1 MGFRV
6 INGKLYEVGNFPQY
20 NNVNKERT
28 SNNTKESFKAVL
40 DKEIQSKDSFKISN
54 HAAERIK
61 DIELDDGDMK
71 KINEGINLA
80 EEKGSK
86 NSVLLYKDMALVA
99 SIENRTIIT
108 AVQKERTKEN
118 IFTNI
123 DSVVIL

>member
-20 NNVNKERT
+20 NNVNKERI
-28 SNNTKESFKAVL
+28 SNNTKESFKAIL
-40 DKEIQSKDSFKISN
+40 DKEIQPKDSFKISN

>member
-1 MGFRV
+1 MAFRV

-20 NNVNKERT
+20 DNVNKERI
-28 SNNTKESFKAVL
+28 SNNPKESFKAIL
-40 DKEIQSKDSFKISN
+40 DKEIQSRDSFKISN

-61 DIELDDGDMK
+61 DINLDDSDMK

-86 NSVLLYKDMALVA
+86 NSVLLYKDVALVA

>member
-20 NNVNKERT
+20 NNVNKERV
-28 SNNTKESFKAVL
+28 SNNPKESFKAIL
-40 DKEIQSKDSFKISN
+40 DKEIQSKDTFKISN

-61 DIELDDGDMK
+61 DINLDDSDMK
-71 KINEGINLA
+71 KINEGINIA

-86 NSVLLYKDMALVA
+86 NSVLLYKDVALVA

-108 AVQKERTKEN
+108 AVQKERSKEN

>member
-20 NNVNKERT
+20 NNVNKERI
-28 SNNTKESFKAVL
+28 SNNTKESFKAIL
-40 DKEIQSKDSFKISN
+40 EKEIQSKDSFKISN

-86 NSVLLYKDMALVA
+86 NSVLLYKDIALVA